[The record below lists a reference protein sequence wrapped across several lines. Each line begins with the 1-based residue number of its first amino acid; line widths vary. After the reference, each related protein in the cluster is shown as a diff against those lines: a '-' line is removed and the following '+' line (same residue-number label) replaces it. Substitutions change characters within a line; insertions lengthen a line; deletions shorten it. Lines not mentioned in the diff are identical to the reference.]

1 MSNHDQSIGTESNK
15 AVDGIA
21 GSNPGTQQPSG
32 AHVDAGGAG
41 AGPGQRPEI
50 APETVKQPGAI
61 PGVGHTGK
69 MPSGQD
75 GRGVAQPSGIT
86 GVMGS
91 ARRARHM
98 LAGPVENPGWAG
110 KYNGSLSRAGQTIS
124 VKLGCGSRGMSA
136 N

>member
-1 MSNHDQSIGTESNK
+1 MSNHTQSIGAENEQP
-15 AVDGIA
+15 VDGIA

-41 AGPGQRPEI
+41 AGPGQRPDI
-50 APETVKQPGAI
+50 APDAPPPGAL
-61 PGVGHTGK
+61 PDAGHTGK

-91 ARRARHM
+91 AKRVRHM
-98 LAGPVENPGWAG
+98 LAGQVNHTGWAG
-110 KYNGSLSRAGQTIS
+110 KYNGSLSRAGQRIN
-124 VKLGCGSRGMSA
+124 VKVGCGSPGARA
-136 N
+136 A

>member
-1 MSNHDQSIGTESNK
+1 MSNHDQSIGGDSNQP
-15 AVDGIA
+15 VDGIA

-50 APETVKQPGAI
+50 APEKTPGAL
-61 PGVGHTGK
+61 PEAGHTGK

-75 GRGVAQPSGIT
+75 GRGIAQPSGIT

-91 ARRARHM
+91 VRRARHM
-98 LAGPVENPGWAG
+98 LAGPVEHPGWAG

-124 VKLGCGSRGMSA
+124 VRVGCGSLGGRA

>member
-1 MSNHDQSIGTESNK
+1 MSNHEQSIGTNTNQP
-15 AVDGIA
+15 VDGIA

-41 AGPGQRPEI
+41 AGPGQRPEV
-50 APETVKQPGAI
+50 APEKANI
-61 PGVGHTGK
+61 PGSGHTGR

-91 ARRARHM
+91 VRRARHM
-98 LAGPVENPGWAG
+98 LAGQVEHPGWAG

-124 VKLGCGSRGMSA
+124 VKLGCGSLGGRAAM

>member
-1 MSNHDQSIGTESNK
+1 MSNHEQSIGAENNQP
-15 AVDGIA
+15 VDGIA

-50 APETVKQPGAI
+50 APEAKQPGVVPAADQ
-61 PGVGHTGK
+61 TGK

-75 GRGVAQPSGIT
+75 GRGVARPSGIT

-91 ARRARHM
+91 AKRARHM
-98 LAGPVENPGWAG
+98 MAGQVDHTGWAG
-110 KYNGSLSRAGQTIS
+110 KYNGSLSRAGQRIS
-124 VKLGCGSRGMSA
+124 VKLGCGSPGARA
-136 N
+136 A

>member
-1 MSNHDQSIGTESNK
+1 MSNHEQSIGPDSNQP
-15 AVDGIA
+15 VDGIA

-50 APETVKQPGAI
+50 SPEDAKQQGVIPGA
-61 PGVGHTGK
+61 GHTGK
-69 MPSGQD
+69 IPSGED

-91 ARRARHM
+91 VKRARHM
-98 LAGPVENPGWAG
+98 QARAVSHQDWAG
-110 KYNGSLSRAGQTIS
+110 NYNGSLSRAGQRIS
-124 VKLGCGSRGMSA
+124 IKLGCGSRGA
-136 N
+136 IAA